1 MAKPLLGVMCRVTH
15 CAHQKG
21 RKSRLSFLQL
31 AARESS
37 LRGNLQGKLQISPNS
52 SLGQQTASSLGTWG
66 NTQCCEQRH
75 PYRDRQVPGSA
86 ARGQICPER
95 WKLWQN
101 LRLVQSVSETPKGQS
116 FSKRMMMILDEF
128 QHVVFLDHHFS
139 VLLPFQRHQIFHSF
153 CVALLL
159 CSRK

>member
-52 SLGQQTASSLGTWG
+52 SLGQQTTSSLETWG
-66 NTQCCEQRH
+66 VPQETQCCEQRL
-75 PYRDRQVPGSA
+75 PWETAKCQVQQLGDKSALRGGSFG
-86 ARGQICPER
+86 R
-95 WKLWQN
+95 
-101 LRLVQSVSETPKGQS
+101 T
-116 FSKRMMMILDEF
+116 
-128 QHVVFLDHHFS
+128 
-139 VLLPFQRHQIFHSF
+139 
-153 CVALLL
+153 
-159 CSRK
+159 